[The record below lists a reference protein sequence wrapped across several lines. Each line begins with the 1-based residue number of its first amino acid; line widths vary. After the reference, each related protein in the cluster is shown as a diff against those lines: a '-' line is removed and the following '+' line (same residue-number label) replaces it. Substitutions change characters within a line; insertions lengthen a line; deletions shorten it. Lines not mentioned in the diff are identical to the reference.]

1 MSVALRAA
9 RRHVNTFTD
18 ESEILQD
25 HQGEVDARDC
35 DDFLQLGIDAFAW
48 LVRADETI
56 RAAVYQGL
64 PHEER
69 SDEAIREL
77 FLGWLRPCAAANE
90 WIDSLAVGRSGP
102 GNAAEFRRC
111 EREVR
116 AIVKSWQAD
125 ELTDAMRD
133 LRDRALAEHER
144 GETAEFV

>member
-25 HQGEVDARDC
+25 RPDDVASQDC
-35 DDFLQLGIDAFAW
+35 EAFLQLGIEAFFW

-56 RAAVYQGL
+56 RAAVYGGM
-64 PHEER
+64 PHDPR
-69 SDEAIREL
+69 ADEAIREL
-77 FLGWLRPCAAANE
+77 FLAWLRPGNRANQ
-90 WIDSLAVGRSGP
+90 WIQSLSDASAP
-102 GNAAEFRRC
+102 ANLAEFRRC
-111 EREVR
+111 EREVL
-116 AIVKSWQAD
+116 AIVKSWQGD
-125 ELTDAMRD
+125 ELTDAMRE

>member
-18 ESEILQD
+18 ESEILEDRQD
-25 HQGEVDARDC
+25 DGDLQDC
-35 DDFLQLGIDAFAW
+35 GDFLQLGIDAFAW

-56 RAAVYQGL
+56 RAAVYDGL
-64 PHEER
+64 PHDRR
-69 SDEAIREL
+69 SDEAVREL
-77 FLGWLRPCAAANE
+77 LLAWLRPCAKANQWIQLLGTTAAPANL
-90 WIDSLAVGRSGP
+90 D
-102 GNAAEFRRC
+102 EFRRC

>member
-25 HQGEVDARDC
+25 RHENVDLQECEA
-35 DDFLQLGIDAFAW
+35 FLQLGIDAFSW

-56 RAAVYQGL
+56 RAAVYEGL
-64 PHEER
+64 SHDAR
-69 SDEAIREL
+69 SDDALREL
-77 FLGWLRPCAAANE
+77 LVAWLRPCA
-90 WIDSLAVGRSGP
+90 R
-102 GNAAEFRRC
+102 GNAWIQSLQANGAEPANLAEFRRC
-111 EREVR
+111 VREVR